1 MTSDYGHK
9 VLVVDDEAQVG
20 KAIGRILEKE
30 KLEYVY
36 ADSGESALE
45 SLKKTV
51 QPFSLIIS
59 DQRMPGIQGTQFL
72 EHAKK
77 LHPETIRFLITGY
90 SEIQTIINAVNRGS
104 VQRYI
109 SKPWNNDELA
119 KTIQSGIGQ
128 YERFLENKNLIALAK
143 KQNARL
149 YELNCELMETA
160 KAHGKEIETI
170 NTEILSIETQLK
182 GSDSHPPPVS
192 PALIMKELQAVLDPL
207 GKKGQ
212 GMLNDLFS
220 QTINALFNEFND
232 LSQRNGFEMP
242 APKGESMP
250 LPGKEEDA

>member
-9 VLVVDDEAQVG
+9 VLVVDDETQVG

-36 ADSGESALE
+36 ADNGESALE
-45 SLKKTV
+45 SLKKAD

-77 LHPETIRFLITGY
+77 LHPETIRFLITGF

-109 SKPWNNDELA
+109 SKPWNNNELA
-119 KTIQSGIGQ
+119 KAIRSGIGQ
-128 YERFLENKNLIALAK
+128 YERFLENKNLFALAK

-160 KAHGKEIETI
+160 KAHGKELETI

-182 GSDSHPPPVS
+182 GSDSQPPVS
-192 PALIMKELQAVLDPL
+192 PALIMEELQAVLDPL
-207 GKKGQ
+207 GEKGHE
-212 GMLNDLFS
+212 MLNDLFS

-232 LSQRNGFEMP
+232 LSLRNGFEMP
-242 APKGESMP
+242 APKGESRP
-250 LPGKEEDA
+250 FPGKEEDA

>member
-45 SLKKTV
+45 SLKKAG
-51 QPFSLIIS
+51 QHFSLIIS

-77 LHPETIRFLITGY
+77 LHPKTIRFLITGY
-90 SEIQTIINAVNRGS
+90 SEMQTIINAVNRGS

-109 SKPWNNDELA
+109 SKPWNNDELVKA
-119 KTIQSGIGQ
+119 IRSGIGQ

-143 KQNARL
+143 KQNTRL

-182 GSDSHPPPVS
+182 GSASPLS
-192 PALIMKELQAVLDPL
+192 PALIMEELQAVLDPL
-207 GKKGQ
+207 GEKGQ
-212 GMLNDLFS
+212 EMLNDLFS

-232 LSQRNGFEMP
+232 LSLRNGFEMP
-242 APKGESMP
+242 APKGEPRP